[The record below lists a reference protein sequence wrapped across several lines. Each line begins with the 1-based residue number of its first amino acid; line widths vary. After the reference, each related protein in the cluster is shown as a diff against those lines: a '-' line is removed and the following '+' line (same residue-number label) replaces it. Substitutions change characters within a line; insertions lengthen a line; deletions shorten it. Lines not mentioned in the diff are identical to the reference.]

1 MIPRLAVPVIRF
13 LAAILGAPAA
23 LVMRYPWRDPMGARA
38 SWAVVGAY
46 LLMLAVVVAAVFFG
60 D

>member
-13 LAAILGAPAA
+13 IAAILGAPAA

-38 SWAVVGAY
+38 SWAIVGAY
-46 LLMLAVVVAAVFFG
+46 VVAAGAVVAVVFG
-60 D
+60 G